1 MWVYS
6 RVSKAHKSK
15 VLASVVSTLYICY
28 TTLAMNCC
36 RVMFYVIMSSKGR
49 TWFVVSFKP
58 LMTHYMRHKP
68 TQPSHQHILSC
79 FQNHSCVDQ
88 CSFLQ
93 NTAVIVQAFV
103 KLHVNVFTLSLQLF
117 RILQFDQ
124 TSRVWFCRRLPSL
137 PSSKGALQLPFL
149 QPFKGTASLK
159 RPKFAILY
167 LFYPLCLQVFCNRDF
182 EYVPFGIHATL
193 CP

>member
-1 MWVYS
+1 M
-6 RVSKAHKSK
+6 RPPPQ
-15 VLASVVSTLYICY
+15 
-28 TTLAMNCC
+28 
-36 RVMFYVIMSSKGR
+36 
-49 TWFVVSFKP
+49 P
-58 LMTHYMRHKP
+58 L
-68 TQPSHQHILSC
+68 HQHILSC

-93 NTAVIVQAFV
+93 NTVIVQAFV

-149 QPFKGTASLK
+149 QPFKGTTNLK
-159 RPKFAILY
+159 KAQNWPFY
-167 LFYPLCLQVFCNRDF
+167 PFYPLCLQVFCNTDF

-193 CP
+193 CASP

>member
-1 MWVYS
+1 MSSWQS
-6 RVSKAHKSK
+6 LKSSQKQGKA
-15 VLASVVSTLYICY
+15 AVVSTVYICY

-68 TQPSHQHILSC
+68 TQPSHHHILSC

-93 NTAVIVQAFV
+93 NTVHVQAFV
-103 KLHVNVFTLSLQLF
+103 KMHVKLAILHFFCSCLEFYNLTKHPEFAFADDCQVFPGP
-117 RILQFDQ
+117 RA
-124 TSRVWFCRRLPSL
+124 
-137 PSSKGALQLPFL
+137 PSSSHF
-149 QPFKGTASLK
+149 FSLS
-159 RPKFAILY
+159 RAPPA
-167 LFYPLCLQVFCNRDF
+167 
-182 EYVPFGIHATL
+182 
-193 CP
+193 